1 MINLKR
7 SKKEGE
13 RPALAQF
20 FLSVVS
26 SYWSAFS
33 SCTALLPLTP
43 AAAPWEEPPAE
54 LEGLFVFLFQRYP
67 GVPEARFRSPKEH
80 IAEGTHREG
89 GQGKETEHF

>member
-1 MINLKR
+1 M
-7 SKKEGE
+7 
-13 RPALAQF
+13 LAQF

-33 SCTALLPLTP
+33 AHAALLPLTP

-67 GVPEARFRSPKEH
+67 GVPFPESQS
-80 IAEGTHREG
+80 THSVPFLLPGERRTS
-89 GQGKETEHF
+89 GKETEHF